1 MSIIS
6 INNLNAQDMTTHLDK
21 RQQKIVGISANTAV
35 GNLAALKTELND
47 ALDAGLTVNEI
58 KEILVQMYAYC
69 GFPRSLNG
77 INTLM
82 SVLDERKAK
91 GITDTVGREATP
103 VTDTAGKYERGK
115 KTLETLTRRPES
127 NPKTGANAFSPEID
141 IFLKEHLFADIFGRD
156 VLSYQ
161 DRELATIAALTAL
174 GGVEPQLQ
182 AHRHIG
188 INTGITEAQIKEIT
202 ALVKYPVN
210 ETPLV
215 RLAKLRI
222 DTAQLES
229 YVVALREEI
238 ETSVRVEPGVLNLYA
253 VSEKDNPAHITIM
266 EIYAGE
272 DACKS
277 HLETPH
283 FKKYKSSTNEMVKSL
298 ELVETVPVALG
309 AKTNESIF
317 TKGGKG
323 SADWFTGT
331 VYVQPLVNPD
341 EMEGLYSV
349 GSVTFEPK
357 ARTHWHT
364 HPIGQTL
371 LVTEGRGFYQEKGK
385 PTRPL
390 AKGDVVAIPKDVEHW
405 HGAAPDSRL
414 VHIAVTNLKDENG
427 VTWML
432 PVTDEEYN
440 RINQ

>member
-1 MSIIS
+1 M
-6 INNLNAQDMTTHLDK
+6 NTHLDK
-21 RQQKIVGISANTAV
+21 RQQKIAGIAANTAV
-35 GNLAALKTELND
+35 GNLDALKTEIND
-47 ALDAGLTVNEI
+47 ALDAGMTVNEI

-77 INTLM
+77 ISTLM
-82 SVLDERKAK
+82 AVLDERKAK

-103 VTDTAGKYERGK
+103 ITETSGKYERGK

-141 IFLKEHLFADIFGRD
+141 VFLKEHLFADIFGRD

-174 GGVEPQLQ
+174 DGVEPQLQ
-182 AHRHIG
+182 AHCNMG

-210 ETPLV
+210 KTPLV

-222 DTAQLES
+222 DAAQLEN

-253 VSEKDNPAHITIM
+253 VSEKENPTHFTIM

-272 DACKS
+272 DAYKS
-277 HLETPH
+277 HLETSH

-298 ELVETVPVALG
+298 ELVETAPVVLG

-317 TKGGKG
+317 AKGGKG

-331 VYVQPLVNPD
+331 VWVQPLVNPD
-341 EMEGLYSV
+341 EMENLYSV
-349 GSVTFEPK
+349 GSVTFE
-357 ARTHWHT
+357 AGGRTHWHT
-364 HPIGQTL
+364 HPTGQVL
-371 LVTEGRGFYQEKGK
+371 LVTEGKGWYQERGKTAQMLTKGS
-385 PTRPL
+385 
-390 AKGDVVAIPKDVEHW
+390 VVAIPKEVEHW
-405 HGAAPDSRL
+405 HGAAKDSKF
-414 VHIAVTNLKDENG
+414 VHVAISNMANG
-427 VTWML
+427 NNVMWMS

-440 RINQ
+440 GINQ